1 MIGLDWLNGS
11 PARNQCFFLG
21 RQQDAVRL
29 SLTVAGAVSIDR
41 LGAKLLVADVIGGVR
56 NLPRTALASL
66 FDPGDLVVANDAAT
80 LPASLR
86 GTHRPSS
93 EAAEVRLAAWVR
105 LRDPERFIVIALA
118 PAITVSAPRIVPRRR
133 SCAKATVVRL
143 RASSNSNSS
152 FRVRSPISTDHVS
165 DRGPVLD
172 GRRVGRDHPRDC
184 PSLSSR
190 PPKAASRLRLP
201 KAAHAPPERKDWP
214 RPR

>member
-105 LRDPERFIVIALA
+105 LRDPERFIVIVFGAGDHRQRTEDRPPPPQLCEGDRSATAGFEQLQQQFSRALA
-118 PAITVSAPRIVPRRR
+118 
-133 SCAKATVVRL
+133 
-143 RASSNSNSS
+143 
-152 FRVRSPISTDHVS
+152 DQH
-165 DRGPVLD
+165 
-172 GRRVGRDHPRDC
+172 
-184 PSLSSR
+184 
-190 PPKAASRLRLP
+190 
-201 KAAHAPPERKDWP
+201 